1 MNIDNSKYNISNNY
15 AIYCYSKKGN
25 SLKFQREYLKTICKS
40 MFKMPPS
47 KIYSD
52 SGVSNFV
59 RDKSNL
65 KKLLEENSNID
76 VVVLSAD
83 RLTRDSLEMLEI
95 ESYAKTKNIR
105 FFSIRENKFLF
116 ESEYEKNYL
125 DLIKNI
131 KDGDFEL

>member
-1 MNIDNSKYNISNNY
+1 MNIGNSEYNISNNY
-15 AIYCYSKKGN
+15 VMYCYSKKGN
-25 SLKFQREYLKTICKS
+25 SLKFQREYLKTICNS
-40 MFKMPPS
+40 MLKIPPS

-59 RDKSNL
+59 RDKSNF

-76 VVVLSAD
+76 IVVLSAD

-95 ESYAKTKNIR
+95 ENYAKTKNIR

-116 ESEYEKNYL
+116 ESKYEKSYL

-131 KDGDFEL
+131 KDGDLEL